1 MACFTPVIDSSG
13 IQLPTCENRLS
24 DLCAACRSIFGQ
36 EAELSPAVP
45 EAENVHFAVS
55 GRPFFDTC
63 SVQTGEGSAQIR
75 FETGPPG
82 SKKPAPLR
90 R

>member
-1 MACFTPVIDSSG
+1 MAYFAPYIDSSG
-13 IQLPTCENRLS
+13 IQLPTYEDRLS
-24 DLCAACRSIFGQ
+24 DLCSAYRSIFEQ
-36 EAELSPAVP
+36 EAELLPGVP

-55 GRPFFDTC
+55 GRPFFDAC
-63 SVQTGEGSAQIR
+63 SVRTGEGSAQIR

-82 SKKPAPLR
+82 SKKPALLR